1 MLWIAVTWPL
11 EQVTVACAEPVA
23 FLMPHSMPPG
33 MQLLG
38 LSLPIESVTPFI
50 VTEVVQEGTVVGGAG
65 ITTHA
70 DAAAAS

>member
-1 MLWIAVTWPL
+1 MADTCPP

-23 FLMPHSMPPG
+23 LLMPHSMPPG

-50 VTEVVQEGTVVGGAG
+50 VTEVVQEGTVGGG
-65 ITTHA
+65 TDGGTHA
-70 DAAAAS
+70 DAAAVS